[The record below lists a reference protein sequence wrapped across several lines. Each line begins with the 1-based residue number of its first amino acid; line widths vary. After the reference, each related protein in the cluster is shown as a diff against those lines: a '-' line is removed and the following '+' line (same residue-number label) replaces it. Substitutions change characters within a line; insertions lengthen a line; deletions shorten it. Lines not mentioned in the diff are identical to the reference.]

1 VIRGIC
7 DLRAGQIFMPPR
19 EIVRYVDHLRDRDA
33 VICGRTLDPAP
44 CSRWF
49 EPPFDW
55 GARGEVDEG
64 IS

>member
-1 VIRGIC
+1 
-7 DLRAGQIFMPPR
+7 MPPR